1 MIEDAKGYIF
11 ISDYS
16 IVYMIFL
23 FILIIKLLLA
33 TTLRKNT

>member
-1 MIEDAKGYIF
+1 MIEGSKGYIV
-11 ISDYS
+11 ISDYN